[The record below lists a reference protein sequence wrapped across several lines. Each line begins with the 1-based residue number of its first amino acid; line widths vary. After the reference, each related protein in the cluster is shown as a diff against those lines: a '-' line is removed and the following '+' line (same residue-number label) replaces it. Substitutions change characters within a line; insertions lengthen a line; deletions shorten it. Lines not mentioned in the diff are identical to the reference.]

1 MLRDKKRK
9 HNNYIYEPK
18 TLNLNEND
26 VDMTPNINM
35 WEAVRNTHD
44 MNRSMLNVAYRKKD
58 NYIDRS
64 GFSTIMKVIA
74 KNYFSDECFCSGSL
88 AEGLALFRKNF
99 DDWEFDIDIDLN
111 KIEYILVHLLQNRA

>member
-26 VDMTPNINM
+26 VDMSPKPNINM

-44 MNRSMLNVAYRKKD
+44 MNRSMLNVAYRKK
-58 NYIDRS
+58 R
-64 GFSTIMKVIA
+64 
-74 KNYFSDECFCSGSL
+74 
-88 AEGLALFRKNF
+88 
-99 DDWEFDIDIDLN
+99 
-111 KIEYILVHLLQNRA
+111 